1 MHRPSVNGS
10 WAEGSMRRVRIIAPI
25 AGAAA
30 LMLAACAG
38 GVSGQAPSTQSTTP
52 SGGQGSSPGSICGG
66 TIAVLAPLTGGAAL
80 AGREQVNFA
89 TLAVDDFNAEHGSEY
104 RVIERDT
111 QLDAGQASLQAQAVI
126 SDPGVLSALVSS
138 SQEAAAVGPLFA
150 SAQMGYLSG
159 SATNPGL
166 TDGRNPTFFR
176 VVPTDAVQGPTVAT
190 FIAGLGAKK
199 VAIIEERTDY
209 GKGLARSVEQGLRG
223 SGIEVIRLPVA
234 KDKRAYDDT
243 ISRIDRDVDTVFLPF
258 QVAAKAQQFG
268 QTLIKTGRDVTL
280 VASEGQ
286 YTPEFSI
293 PGAYVTAL
301 APDIRGVAD
310 ASGLVERYVSR
321 YGEFSGLGAPSYVA
335 ALAVLEAAQ
344 RACEAS
350 GSSATRAAVLSELPR
365 TRLTDTILGR
375 DITFTEHGDVSGAS
389 FSIYRVEPGGRFT
402 RVPAS

>member
-1 MHRPSVNGS
+1 M
-10 WAEGSMRRVRIIAPI
+10 
-25 AGAAA
+25 
-30 LMLAACAG
+30 C
-38 GVSGQAPSTQSTTP
+38 T
-52 SGGQGSSPGSICGG
+52 G

-89 TLAVDDFNAEHGSEY
+89 SLAVDDFNAERGSDY
-104 RVIERDT
+104 RVTERDT
-111 QLDAGQASLQAQAVI
+111 QLDAGQASLQAQAVT
-126 SDPGVLSALVSS
+126 SDSGVIAALMSS
-138 SQEAAAVGPLFA
+138 SQEVAAAGPLFA
-150 SAQMGYLSG
+150 SAQMAYLSG
-159 SATNPGL
+159 SATNPAL

-176 VVPTDAVQGPTVAT
+176 VVPTDAVQGPTVAA
-190 FIAGLGAKK
+190 FIASLGARK

-209 GKGLARSVEQGLRG
+209 GKGLAKSVEQGLRG
-223 SGIEVIRLPVA
+223 SAIEVIRLPVA

-301 APDIRGVAD
+301 APDIRGVAG
-310 ASGLVERYVSR
+310 ASDVVDRYLERF
-321 YGEFSGLGAPSYVA
+321 GEFSGLGAPSYVA
-335 ALAVLEAAQ
+335 AMAALEAAQ

-350 GSSATRAAVLSELPR
+350 GSPATRAQVLAELPR

-375 DITFTEHGDVSGAS
+375 DISFDERGDVVGAS
-389 FSIYRVEPGGRFT
+389 FSLYRVAPDGGFT
-402 RVPAS
+402 RVESGVPAS

>member
-1 MHRPSVNGS
+1 M
-10 WAEGSMRRVRIIAPI
+10 
-25 AGAAA
+25 
-30 LMLAACAG
+30 C
-38 GVSGQAPSTQSTTP
+38 T
-52 SGGQGSSPGSICGG
+52 G

-89 TLAVDDFNAEHGSEY
+89 SLAVDDFNAERGSDY
-104 RVIERDT
+104 RVTERDT
-111 QLDAGQASLQAQAVI
+111 QLDAGQASLQAQAVT
-126 SDPGVLSALVSS
+126 SDSGVIAALMSS
-138 SQEAAAVGPLFA
+138 SQEVAAAGPLFA
-150 SAQMGYLSG
+150 SAQMAYLSG
-159 SATNPGL
+159 SATNPAL

-176 VVPTDAVQGPTVAT
+176 VVPTDAVQGPTVAA
-190 FIAGLGAKK
+190 FIASLGARK

-209 GKGLARSVEQGLRG
+209 GKGLAKSVEQGLRG
-223 SGIEVIRLPVA
+223 SAIEVIRLPVA

-301 APDIRGVAD
+301 APDIRGVAG
-310 ASGLVERYVSR
+310 ASDVVDRSLERF
-321 YGEFSGLGAPSYVA
+321 GEFSGLGAPSYVA
-335 ALAVLEAAQ
+335 AMAVLEAAQ

-350 GSSATRAAVLSELPR
+350 GSSATRAQVLAELPGI
-365 TRLTDTILGR
+365 RLADTILGR
-375 DITFTEHGDVSGAS
+375 DIAFDANGDVVGAS
-389 FSIYRVEPGGRFT
+389 FSLYRVAPDGGFT
-402 RVPAS
+402 PVESGVPAS